1 MAYLRS
7 LPKGADSV
15 EEQPFVLLLL
25 PLLVYNV
32 DPMAGTPAAILERE
46 ANLRTKSQAMGGA

>member
-1 MAYLRS
+1 MGYLRR

-25 PLLVYNV
+25 PLLVYSI
-32 DPMAGTPAAILERE
+32 DLMAGTPAAIWEHE
-46 ANLRTKSQAMGGA
+46 ANLRMKSQGMGGT